1 MACVFEETT
10 RPVEKIP
17 SWWMWHG
24 TMGFRLVDRLLAS
37 NIDFLRGNNYHI
49 FVARPDFLQ
58 EKRLVLNHGIAQW
71 CLPILQAYHCCGG
84 AAMKDQVL
92 GASFASWW
100 QVVSKCLVLERH
112 CCGAPPAHAQLPGTG
127 NTPSVF
133 VQPTIGVP
141 VLRHMMGYSSTA
153 K

>member
-71 CLPILQAYHCCGG
+71 CLPILQAYHCCGR

-92 GASFASWW
+92 GASSLLGWQSCVTTSGTSRAALLWRPSSACSASRHW
-100 QVVSKCLVLERH
+100 Q
-112 CCGAPPAHAQLPGTG
+112 HAICIRSTNNWRPGT
-127 NTPSVF
+127 
-133 VQPTIGVP
+133 
-141 VLRHMMGYSSTA
+141 
-153 K
+153 